1 MYSRKLHKLILLL
14 KRFVNAIG
22 VHALALMIADER
34 GNKCEM
40 QEVAIDGVY
49 LDKPRVPLFGKSLLI
64 TGGRLDWLVRCEKP
78 GTYSVGFFLYKFSI
92 FISSITIQ
100 SK

>member
-1 MYSRKLHKLILLL
+1 MTKLIQLL

-40 QEVAIDGVY
+40 QEIAIDGVY
-49 LDKPRVPLFGKSLLI
+49 LDKPRAPLFGKSLLI

-78 GTYSVGFFLYKFSI
+78 GTYSVSYFDKLN
-92 FISSITIQ
+92 
-100 SK
+100 